1 ISETLKRRRENIPQL
16 FRNRLNRIRH
26 FVKYG
31 NDAAKKR
38 WGCGKRRCKQRLT
51 KTPHRR
57 TNILQRTNRS
67 AAKLFR
73 DRTSRFGHRLFKLG
87 KPNLASRSHLK
98 DFIRSHTKLVS
109 QSLIN
114 RQTTIR
120 DLRQNI
126 ILRLT
131 DRRNL
136 VKDSAHLIHAGTGSR
151 SVVSDR
157 LENILKLTPR
167 LNTSSDSTSRRSS
180 SLAKA
185 EGRTLNRSQG
195 IIHNRVNVFSVIAK
209 TLQLRLRSLNA
220 SKTAKALSDRTRERT
235 TGSNTNASNTSFK

>member
-1 ISETLKRRRENIPQL
+1 L
-16 FRNRLNRIRH
+16 FRNRLNSIRH

-31 NDAAKKR
+31 NDAAEKG
-38 WGCGKRRCKQRLT
+38 WGCGKRRGKQRLA
-51 KTPHRR
+51 KTSHRR

-73 DRTSRFGHRLFKLG
+73 NRASRLNHRRLKLG

-126 ILRLT
+126 VLCLA

-136 VKDSAHLIHAGTGSR
+136 IEDSAHLIHTGTGSR
-151 SVVSDR
+151 SGVSDR
-157 LENILKLTPR
+157 L
-167 LNTSSDSTSRRSS
+167 
-180 SLAKA
+180 
-185 EGRTLNRSQG
+185 
-195 IIHNRVNVFSVIAK
+195 
-209 TLQLRLRSLNA
+209 
-220 SKTAKALSDRTRERT
+220 
-235 TGSNTNASNTSFK
+235 